1 MTWENSIRHKFN
13 RWRFDRHRRSRQG
26 HLAAKNELR
35 ETQSWCAAK
44 ADVARPR
51 ECLRTEQLRPSFL
64 EPTRLAAV
72 DNVRRS
78 RSSALKCGRV
88 SNDLQVAAATA
99 DGRLIAYFP
108 DLDLSCGIAEAET
121 QGYFDIY
128 NTPPWDTWV
137 AILHTPNIRYH
148 PGTTLIAWVPSTFV
162 SLVDAGIDLIPESC
176 VMWLDD
182 CTVAL
187 QLIWKEVAATEK
199 EGPGLR

>member
-1 MTWENSIRHKFN
+1 MAWENSLRHKFN
-13 RWRFDRHRRSRQG
+13 RWRFDRHRRNRRG

-44 ADVARPR
+44 ADLAQPQK
-51 ECLRTEQLRPSFL
+51 CLRTEQLRPSLL

-78 RSSALKCGRV
+78 RSSALKCGKV
-88 SNDLQVAAATA
+88 SNDLQAETANA

-108 DLDLSCGIAEAET
+108 DLDLSCGIAEMET
-121 QGYFDIY
+121 QGYFDIH
-128 NTPPWDTWV
+128 NTPPWDSWV

-148 PGTTLIAWVPSTFV
+148 PAMSLIAWVPPAFV

-182 CTVAL
+182 CTVDL
-187 QLIWKEVAATEK
+187 QLTWKEVAMTEK
-199 EGPGLR
+199 EGPRFL